1 MSKKS
6 TTPSLEEI
14 WKLEDEFTA
23 FAGSATGAK
32 LPSNAKEKN
41 GAKPVAATHG
51 LALARGRRGDKTVGQ
66 IRSFKIGPK
75 KKVQA

>member
-32 LPSNAKEKN
+32 LPSNVKEKN
-41 GAKPVAATHG
+41 GAKPIATQG
-51 LALARGRRGDKTVGQ
+51 RALARGRRGDKTVGR
-66 IRSFKIGPK
+66 ITSFKIGLK